1 LDFNAFALI
10 LSPSQTLIPLK
21 PISPKATCVSGFF
34 RFSGKKKALQMGAL
48 RSLDE
53 YENLLAWF
61 SGDFFKQS

>member
-1 LDFNAFALI
+1 M
-10 LSPSQTLIPLK
+10 
-21 PISPKATCVSGFF
+21 
-34 RFSGKKKALQMGAL
+34 GKKKALQMGAL